1 MGSKMCENDCREV
14 EFSANVKL
22 SLRSKI
28 VDKVEA
34 LVGKALCL
42 VEVLRGWI
50 QAVIRKL
57 GY

>member
-1 MGSKMCENDCREV
+1 MGENDCREV

-34 LVGKALCL
+34 LVGKALL
-42 VEVLRGWI
+42 LMEVLRGWI
-50 QAVIRKL
+50 QAVVRKL